1 MDRLTIAGEQE
12 PVVIA
17 ATHATLTIAASQHYI
32 QTLTQLIY
40 DGIDLWDE
48 SELTG

>member
-1 MDRLTIAGEQE
+1 MDRLTVAGEQE

-17 ATHATLTIAASQHYI
+17 ATQTTLAITASQHYI